1 MQPPAMDGRLGLLL
15 APFAQSDRP
24 GGARQL
30 CSDLDPL
37 CDFEG
42 IVDLDAK
49 VADGTFDAGVAEQKL
64 HRTQVPRAAVDQGR
78 FGSTHGVRRIFEPV
92 EANAAD
98 PLTHQPRILPR
109 GQWPIWVTSAWEQA
123 FTCTPPGRT

>member
-1 MQPPAMDGRLGLLL
+1 MDGRLGLLL

-78 FGSTHGVRRIFEPV
+78 FGSTHGMRRIFEPV
-92 EANAAD
+92 EANGRRCPRNRREDRGLNYRGRAAVLR
-98 PLTHQPRILPR
+98 PGGRS
-109 GQWPIWVTSAWEQA
+109 GQKVA
-123 FTCTPPGRT
+123 